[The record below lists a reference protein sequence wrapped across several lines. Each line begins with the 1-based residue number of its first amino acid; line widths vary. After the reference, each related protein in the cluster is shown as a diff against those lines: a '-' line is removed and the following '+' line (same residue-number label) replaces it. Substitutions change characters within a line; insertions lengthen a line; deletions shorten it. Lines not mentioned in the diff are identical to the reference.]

1 MNNLQP
7 VENKALLKS
16 STFIFLIRFFPTLA
30 TLLVM
35 IFFSRAL
42 PEGEYGIYQSFWV
55 YQFVFAAVA
64 TIGIPVASLSYNAGQ
79 LVSLFQWLQRKHWL
93 RYSIFL
99 LLVSIVF
106 TVFQFTQ
113 TSIQP
118 LVAALFFISYTLSLL
133 LESVLLIFKKFR
145 RLLWVNLVYSS
156 LFVFAHVVVWQ
167 QHFSLSHLFACL
179 SLFLFVKCVLLSFT
193 LGVAFKSTETTP
205 SFNTNEVS
213 KHWFNMYLYDLSQM
227 LFKYIDKFI
236 LSLFLSSSLFAIY
249 FNGSIDIPFLPILLG
264 AATSAA
270 LLHITQADTSVTAS
284 KEVATILYTSK
295 VLSCIVFPLFL
306 FLLLFRYELFE
317 VVFTNRYIAAVP
329 IFAWSIVVLP
339 LRCYGFTAILQ
350 KRQQGT
356 LINKGAILDLVVAV
370 ALMYPMYRW
379 MGLPGVALSFVI
391 STYVQ
396 AGYYLFHTAR
406 LVQQPLQSLVPLA
419 FWGKQLFLSVVVI
432 GISYFSL
439 MQLGLASWQVL
450 LSGLVIAFVL
460 SGIQL
465 VAAIRKG

>member
-1 MNNLQP
+1 
-7 VENKALLKS
+7 
-16 STFIFLIRFFPTLA
+16 
-30 TLLVM
+30 
-35 IFFSRAL
+35 
-42 PEGEYGIYQSFWV
+42 
-55 YQFVFAAVA
+55 
-64 TIGIPVASLSYNAGQ
+64 
-79 LVSLFQWLQRKHWL
+79 
-93 RYSIFL
+93 
-99 LLVSIVF
+99 
-106 TVFQFTQ
+106 
-113 TSIQP
+113 
-118 LVAALFFISYTLSLL
+118 
-133 LESVLLIFKKFR
+133 
-145 RLLWVNLVYSS
+145 
-156 LFVFAHVVVWQ
+156 
-167 QHFSLSHLFACL
+167 
-179 SLFLFVKCVLLSFT
+179 
-193 LGVAFKSTETTP
+193 
-205 SFNTNEVS
+205 
-213 KHWFNMYLYDLSQM
+213 
-227 LFKYIDKFI
+227 
-236 LSLFLSSSLFAIY
+236 
-249 FNGSIDIPFLPILLG
+249 
-264 AATSAA
+264 
-270 LLHITQADTSVTAS
+270 
-284 KEVATILYTSK
+284 
-295 VLSCIVFPLFL
+295 
-306 FLLLFRYELFE
+306 
-317 VVFTNRYIAAVP
+317 VFTNRYIAAVP

-350 KRQQGT
+350 KRQQGS